1 MYNWLVLLHIFFA
14 FLFMLAHG
22 VHAAAMLKFRG
33 EPDPEQSLTFF
44 NIVPDIK
51 YVRYLTVAMG
61 VFGLVAAFMTPWWK
75 QGWVWVSVVVFGL
88 VSWVMYKYGAGFYTL
103 IFEAANRFIEAKKT
117 NVDLSTAQKAYDD
130 ARNAPNAMLVSVVG
144 IVGLVIILWL
154 MRFKP
159 F

>member
-1 MYNWLVLLHIFFA
+1 MYNWLVFLHIFFA

-22 VHAAAMLKFRG
+22 AHAAAMLKFRS
-33 EPDPEQSLTFF
+33 EPDPDRSLTFF

-61 VFGLVAAFMTPWWK
+61 LLGLAAAFITDWWK
-75 QGWVWVSVVVFGL
+75 QGWVWASLAVFL
-88 VSWVMYKYGAGFYTL
+88 IISWVMYQYGAGYYIL
-103 IFEAANRFIEAKKT
+103 ISGVAERLIEAKKT
-117 NVDLSTAQKAYDD
+117 NVNLPFAQKEYDY
-130 ARNAPNAMLVSVVG
+130 ARNAPHPMIVSVVG
-144 IVGLVIILWL
+144 IVGLAIILWL